1 MPNDGILL
9 SKQMKMEFVGL
20 LATKPRSGQI
30 VARPAGPCANNVT
43 PGRMTRAAGDSGA
56 LPSVAGLVGINVG
69 ESAVAVFISPW
80 RVKYYLTTLTI
91 AHARHELR
99 PFMLL

>member
-1 MPNDGILL
+1 MDRN
-9 SKQMKMEFVGL
+9 
-20 LATKPRSGQI
+20 AQI
-30 VARPAGPCANNVT
+30 VARPAGPFANNVT
-43 PGRMTRAAGDSGA
+43 PERLMRAAGDSGA

-91 AHARHELR
+91 VHARHELHS
-99 PFMLL
+99 FMLL